1 MTARIIELVIV
12 ILGLAF
18 TWVLFYRLPILPGNK
33 NRLAQRTDPSSSG
46 FSLSVI
52 IPARNEEQTLPMLLA
67 DLQRQTVAAAEII
80 CVDDASDDATAQIA
94 RAYGARLISLHDKP
108 AGWIGKSWACQNGAD
123 AATGDVL
130 LFLDADVRLGQN
142 ALSRLIQTYEVAGCT
157 ISVQPFHR
165 TKKAY
170 EQFSLI
176 FNLVQLAA
184 NGMALPKPLNV
195 GLYGPVIL
203 ITRADYL
210 KAGGHEQA
218 KSVVT
223 EDIALGALMRKA
235 SVPFQ
240 LFIGDPELSFRMY
253 GNGFRSLLQG
263 WVKNQAT
270 GAAKT
275 PFPLFLMV
283 FFWITSMASVP
294 LQLAKHSSSG
304 LTFWLVLYILLYL
317 IWVLRLHTLTRKVG
331 YFQRWAV
338 ILFPIPV
345 LVYLGVFV
353 VSMVKKIFRLK
364 VIWKGRAIDVEE
376 KRCG

>member
-12 ILGLAF
+12 ILGLAI
-18 TWVLFYRLPILPGNK
+18 TWVLFYHLSILPDNK
-33 NRLAQRTDPSSSG
+33 NRLAQRTDPSSPGTSV
-46 FSLSVI
+46 SVI
-52 IPARNEEQTLPMLLA
+52 IPARNEEQSLPLLLE
-67 DLQRQTVAAAEII
+67 DLQNQTVPADEII

-94 RAYGARLISLHDKP
+94 RAYGARLISLQDKP

-123 AATGDVL
+123 AAKSDIL
-130 LFLDADVRLGQN
+130 LFLDADVRLGQH
-142 ALSRLIQTYEVAGCT
+142 ALSRLIQAYAASGST
-157 ISVQPFHR
+157 ISVQPYHR
-165 TKKAY
+165 TEKVY
-170 EQFSLI
+170 EQFSMI

-184 NGMALPKPLNV
+184 NGMALPKPLDV

-203 ITRADYL
+203 IPRADYL

-218 KSVVT
+218 KSAVA
-223 EDIALGALMRKA
+223 EDIALGYQLRKA
-235 SVPFQ
+235 HLPYQ

-253 GNGFRSLLQG
+253 SNGFRSLLQG

-270 GAAKT
+270 GAAQT
-275 PFPLFLMV
+275 LFLLFLMV

-294 LQLAKHSSSG
+294 LQLAKHIGSG
-304 LTFWLVLYILLYL
+304 LVFWLVLYIFLYL
-317 IWVLRLHTLTRKVG
+317 AWVLRLRSLTKKVG
-331 YFQRWAV
+331 YFHRWAV

-345 LVYLGVFV
+345 LVYLGVFA